1 MSPISSSAPPGTP
14 REGFVDAVQATL
26 SREFAGHRY
35 AFVLHEDRQHLHV
48 HAAVKMLSDTGER
61 LHPRIQDFK
70 RWRKTLA
77 EEARERNIAM
87 DAMSRF
93 ERANPPGYK
102 QKDIQR
108 VERGIA
114 SENMRRRVE
123 AARTGAI
130 HSDTR
135 RRKAPCRGHS
145 KRLGRCGGHHVA
157 VSCGDC
163 SGSGRV
169 ASLSGG
175 TA

>member
-1 MSPISSSAPPGTP
+1 MSMPP
-14 REGFVDAVQATL
+14 
-26 SREFAGHRY
+26 S
-35 AFVLHEDRQHLHV
+35 
-48 HAAVKMLSDTGER
+48 KMLSDTGER

-77 EEARERNIAM
+77 EEARERNVPM

-114 SENMRRRVE
+114 SENLRRRVE
-123 AARTGAI
+123 AGKDGRSP

-135 RRKAPCRGHS
+135 RRKASR
-145 KRLGRCGGHHVA
+145 
-157 VSCGDC
+157 
-163 SGSGRV
+163 
-169 ASLSGG
+169 
-175 TA
+175 